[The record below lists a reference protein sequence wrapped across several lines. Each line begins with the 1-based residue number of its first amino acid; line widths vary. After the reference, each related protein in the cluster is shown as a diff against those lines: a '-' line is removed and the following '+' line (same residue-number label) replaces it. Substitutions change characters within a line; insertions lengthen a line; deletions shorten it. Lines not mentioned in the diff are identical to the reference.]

1 MTQLDLPQISMR
13 RYFDLLKRRRW
24 QVIPISLLGLLV
36 GGLVAFFIP
45 RYYVADS
52 TLVYETPPG
61 EEVANATEDPLFAIV
76 DSAIAT
82 VSNAIE
88 PTVKLLGWEEASIA
102 DLYERTQRLKEL
114 DARLD
119 VFDINASKG
128 RKYAKI
134 LVVFRDRDGLRAAT
148 FVNTL
153 VDTWI
158 AQRLKELRSGVEKRK
173 ADATQRYNE
182 HVSAFDQYLL
192 RRKYLE
198 RTYQIEPNFNIDVQ
212 RAEYKTRK
220 DAQLRR
226 ETELAAL
233 QAEIVGLQEQQKQLM
248 DRRATLP
255 LRVPAE
261 VRTNDPALLK
271 EPTVLK
277 LMTEIRYYEK
287 ALENIQDGNPDR
299 VRNQKMIAKLKAD
312 LAEEITRVAGAGVA
326 DPDGMIENP
335 ELALLLQEL
344 DRVDLAL
351 RTKQALFG
359 PLQKEVAQQGQDL
372 ARLSDG
378 YAEYSSL
385 LRQIGETEG
394 SLASTHADV
403 DAANAMLGKLNNDAP
418 VKVQIQ
424 AAPPPRPTEPNILLV
439 ALIGC
444 VLGLGAAIGLIL
456 LLDLLQG
463 SFKTVDD
470 VERGLPVPVLG
481 GVSHLETD
489 VERLQASRGRRRI
502 TLVTAAFVVL
512 ISAVVLL
519 FYWDPTRLPP
529 FVRDL
534 LALVLGRA

>member
-1 MTQLDLPQISMR
+1 MTQLDLPPISMR
-13 RYFDLLKRRRW
+13 RYFDLLKRWCW
-24 QVIPISLLGLLV
+24 QVIPISLLGLLI

-61 EEVANATEDPLFAIV
+61 EEVASATEDPLFAIV

-82 VSNAIE
+82 VPNAIE
-88 PTVKLLGWEEASIA
+88 PTVKLLGWEEGSIP
-102 DLYERTQRLKEL
+102 DLYERTQRLKALE
-114 DARLD
+114 ARLN
-119 VFDINASKG
+119 VYDINASKG

-153 VDTWI
+153 VDTWK

-173 ADATQRYNE
+173 ADATQRYNDN
-182 HVSAFDQYLL
+182 VRAFDQYLL

-220 DAQLRR
+220 EAQLRR
-226 ETELAAL
+226 KAELSAL
-233 QAEIVGLQEQQKQLM
+233 RAEIVGLQEQQKQLI
-248 DRRATLP
+248 DRRATMP
-255 LRVPAE
+255 LRVLAE

-271 EPTVLK
+271 EPTVVK
-277 LMTEIRYYEK
+277 LTTEIRYYEK

-299 VRNQKMIAKLKAD
+299 VRNQKMIAKLKAE

-326 DPDGMIENP
+326 DADGMVENP
-335 ELALLLQEL
+335 ALAQLLVEL
-344 DRVDLAL
+344 DRVELAL
-351 RTKQALFG
+351 RTKQALVE
-359 PLQKEVAQQGQDL
+359 PLQKEVAQQGVDL

-378 YAEYSSL
+378 YAEYTSL
-385 LRQIGETEG
+385 LRAIGETEA

-403 DAANAMLGKLNNDAP
+403 DAANEMLGKLNNDAP
-418 VKVQIQ
+418 VKVQIL

-489 VERLQASRGRRRI
+489 VERQQASRGRRRI